1 MKKVDSNR
9 YGETGSVVEKNEVE
23 GVLRNIAQ
31 ISQRPVCDDP
41 GCYRKPPHRLKSLQK
56 LKALTHIVQT
66 QKRENTFR
74 SREKVYRNT

>member
-9 YGETGSVVEKNEVE
+9 YGEAGSVVEKNKAE

-41 GCYRKPPHRLKSLQK
+41 VCYRKPLHRLKNLQE
-56 LKALTHIVQT
+56 LKSLTHIV
-66 QKRENTFR
+66 
-74 SREKVYRNT
+74 